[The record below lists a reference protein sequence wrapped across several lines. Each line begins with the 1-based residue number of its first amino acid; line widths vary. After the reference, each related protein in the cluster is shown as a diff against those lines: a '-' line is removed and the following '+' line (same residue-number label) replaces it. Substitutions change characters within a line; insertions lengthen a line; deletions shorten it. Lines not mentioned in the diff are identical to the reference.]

1 MFVHFDFGKLVK
13 IQTGRQGWKLQFL
26 THDLANEM
34 VERTM
39 KILNQNINVMNNEGV
54 IIGSGESERINQ
66 IHDGALLVLQKGESV
81 EIDSSKAREM
91 KGAKPG
97 INLPIRFSNQIVG
110 VIGIT
115 GEPEDIQHYA
125 QLVKMAAELVLE
137 QSFLLERV
145 QWKQRMQ
152 SEIVNQLIS
161 EEQVNEERTK
171 ERAAMLGINLEKPRT
186 AFLLKPLNSDEMSN
200 QTLTRLVQ
208 YEMENTDLV
217 GITFNNDVVVL
228 KETGA
233 VLSKERYTIL
243 SKRLQKA
250 AGNDVLIG
258 WGQPAKNLNEI
269 KLSFTQAKRAIQIGY
284 KLRPALRYYDYEEFQ
299 LEILLFKLVQD
310 QHEQQSFDFY
320 EPLLDQGRKGELTD
334 TLEAYFR
341 EGGELNK
348 IAESLFIHR
357 NTLRY
362 RLDKIKELT
371 GKDPRNVKDLIQL
384 YMASLL
390 HDIQ

>member
-1 MFVHFDFGKLVK
+1 M
-13 IQTGRQGWKLQFL
+13 QFL
-26 THDLANEM
+26 THELANEI

-54 IIGSGESERINQ
+54 IIGSGESERMNQ

-81 EIDSSKAREM
+81 EIDSRKAGEM

-97 INLPIRFSNQIVG
+97 INLPIRFNNQIVG

-115 GEPEDIQHYA
+115 GEPEDIKHYA

-152 SEIVNQLIS
+152 SEIVNLLIS
-161 EEQVNEERTK
+161 EEQVDEERTK
-171 ERAAMLGINLEKPRT
+171 ERAALLGIHLEKPRT
-186 AFLLKPLNSDEMSN
+186 VLLLKSLNSEDISN
-200 QTLTRLVQ
+200 HTLARLVQ
-208 YEMENTDLV
+208 YEMENTALT
-217 GITFNNDVVVL
+217 GITFNNEVVVL
-228 KETGA
+228 KETGI
-233 VLSKERYTIL
+233 VHSKESINIL

-250 AGNDVLIG
+250 VGEDVLLG
-258 WGQPAKNLNEI
+258 WGQPARNLNEI
-269 KLSFTQAKRAIQIGY
+269 KISFRQAKKAIQVGV
-284 KLRPALRYYDYEEFQ
+284 KLKPALRYYDYEDFQ
-299 LEILLFKLVQD
+299 LEILLSKLVQNE
-310 QHEQQSFDFY
+310 HEQQIFGFY
-320 EPLLDQGRKGELTD
+320 ERLLDRGRKGELTD

-371 GKDPRNVKDLIQL
+371 GKDPRQAKDLIQL
-384 YMASLL
+384 YMASVL
-390 HDIQ
+390 HDVR